1 MWENAKRCCY
11 TVVEAPTVT
20 SNKATTIPGD
30 QEPSHTRTRTHTH
43 IHTRPENL
51 ESGCQDCKLAQPQHV
66 LNFVVSELCLE
77 FVRVV
82 RGPRG
87 ALGGSFWRGF
97 CGRQQQ
103 ATTIET
109 AATSATTTAT
119 AVLGFRLQ
127 AFTFY
132 FLLYSACFCT
142 LVFGSRLFR
151 NETWQL
157 DAT

>member
-20 SNKATTIPGD
+20 SNNNSGGPRAI
-30 QEPSHTRTRTHTH
+30 THTH
-43 IHTRPENL
+43 THTHTDTHALNSENL

-77 FVRVV
+77 LVRVV

-97 CGRQQQ
+97 CGRQQHCCNNK
-103 ATTIET
+103 IET

-119 AVLGFRLQ
+119 AVLGSRL
-127 AFTFY
+127 
-132 FLLYSACFCT
+132 LLYSACFFT